1 LSRNTFVILGL
12 VVTVIGLLLG
22 GYFAIIPCATNLT
35 DAQRLGEPW
44 CGFSRAYALAGLVLA
59 SVGVTIILLG
69 GKAKQSESDGTNGSR
84 PELEA

>member
-1 LSRNTFVILGL
+1 LSRTSFVIWGV

-44 CGFSRAYALAGLVLA
+44 CGFSRAYALAGLLLA
-59 SVGVTIILLG
+59 AIGVAIILLG
-69 GKAKQSESDGTNGSR
+69 GKAKQSTTDGGNDSKPG
-84 PELEA
+84 LEA